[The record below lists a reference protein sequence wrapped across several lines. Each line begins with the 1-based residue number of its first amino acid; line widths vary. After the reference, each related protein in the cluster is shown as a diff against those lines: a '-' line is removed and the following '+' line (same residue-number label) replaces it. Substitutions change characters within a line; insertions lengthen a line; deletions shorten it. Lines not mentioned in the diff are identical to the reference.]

1 MLHFVTS
8 YMKQNKRRKQT
19 LECTQNGLEIIFK
32 IEGCLKG
39 CLAPSPISGEIG
51 LGARLCQQVK
61 RFTWRKQFSI
71 YLCGHVPKKSPINSE
86 RLRSLNEELFW
97 NGAKDWYLFIPKY
110 LIMVLRLKC
119 NFHILYDIYPSS
131 FEANCLKWQCCKHYK
146 ACFHFS
152 HCFPFMFLL
161 KLQPMLIIQ
170 RFEENELFLD
180 KNV

>member
-1 MLHFVTS
+1 MPRSQSYFWWNRTGSEAVSTS
-8 YMKQNKRRKQT
+8 
-19 LECTQNGLEIIFK
+19 EEIHLKKTIFY
-32 IEGCLKG
+32 L
-39 CLAPSPISGEIG
+39 
-51 LGARLCQQVK
+51 
-61 RFTWRKQFSI
+61 

-86 RLRSLNEELFW
+86 RLGSLNEELFW